1 MILRCRPNVQ
11 YRIEN
16 EEQKL
21 FNYFKSVYPDIQYI
35 EHPNK
40 ENTRKH
46 KSFEQMAE
54 ECPTPSKQHIERIN
68 YYAMSCGYDKVE
80 F

>member
-1 MILRCRPNVQ
+1 MILRCRPDVQ

-21 FNYFKSVYPDIQYI
+21 FNYFKSAYPDIQYI

-54 ECPTPSKQHIERIN
+54 EFPTPSKQHIDRIN
-68 YYAMSCGYDKVE
+68 HYAMACGYDKVE